1 MTTAQA
7 AVRSRAKN
15 PPPIIA
21 KAAPRS
27 RKRTTAKSAKGRKPD
42 ELDAIRNALP
52 FFRAGGRK
60 VDASWWNVTPS
71 GNYSADLETGKAY
84 ARAFLPMMT
93 FNAGAST
100 LGHIVS
106 HMAVAGRDQQKN
118 PKAYRGIDDIA
129 LGFLMEIGNSLQA
142 ALMSLAI
149 AACAVK
155 DRKSDLGPKF
165 IELVESGGALRM
177 ASRSTLFHDPG
188 ASIFAKAGQ

>member
-7 AVRSRAKN
+7 VARSNK
-15 PPPIIA
+15 PPPIAEA
-21 KAAPRS
+21 KPTS
-27 RKRTTAKSAKGRKPD
+27 RKRATAKPTKARKLD
-42 ELDAIRNALP
+42 ELTTIRNALP
-52 FFRAGGRK
+52 FFNPGNRK
-60 VDASWWNVTPS
+60 VDASWWSVTPS
-71 GNYSADLETGKAY
+71 GNYSADLETGKDY

-106 HMAVAGRDQQKN
+106 HMAMAGRDEQKN

-142 ALMSLAI
+142 AIMSISI
-149 AACAVK
+149 AACAIK
-155 DRKSDLGPKF
+155 KPETDLGAKF
-165 IELVESGGALRM
+165 LELVENGGMLR
-177 ASRSTLFHDPG
+177 ASSRSTLFHDPG